1 MVEKEV
7 GGGTEPR
14 LGGKDQHLALI
25 GNELTYTGG
34 KEEGLGVKNDQ
45 TGGLG
50 VFDDQE
56 ERLGVFGED
65 LGVVVDGG
73 GQELGLGGEIINI
86 PHDEGLGV
94 LGDQEEGLDVF
105 GEDFD
110 LIDEESDMMVGDEE
124 DVLGGIDDREVGLG
138 MIGDREEG
146 LGVIVNHEKDD
157 LGVRSGEVGGSSRR
171 DALDRVNPRAH
182 ALRTNELPHAHALLQ
197 VGGLQLFFISTVVI
211 SY

>member
-14 LGGKDQHLALI
+14 LGEKDQHLAII
-25 GNELTYTGG
+25 GNELTFTSG

-45 TGGLG
+45 ETGLG

-56 ERLGVFGED
+56 ERLGVFGEELD
-65 LGVVVDGG
+65 VVNG
-73 GQELGLGGEIINI
+73 GQELGMGSEKISI
-86 PHDEGLGV
+86 HHEEGLDA
-94 LGDQEEGLDVF
+94 LDDQEEGLDVF

-110 LIDEESDMMVGDEE
+110 LLNEESDMMGDEE
-124 DVLGGIDDREVGLG
+124 EGLDRIDGSEVGLS

-146 LGVIVNHEKDD
+146 LGVLVNHETDD
-157 LGVRSGEVGGSSRR
+157 VGVRSGEVGGSSRR
-171 DALDRVNPRAH
+171 DALDRVIPHTH

-197 VGGLQLFFISTVVI
+197 VGDGGNCS
-211 SY
+211 